1 MSDKRETIELMIKAE
16 RCRKNVI
23 RMIRAGGHGHIGGA
37 FSAIDLVTALYFHE
51 MNINGADAKNPDRD
65 RFLLSAGHKCLAQD
79 GVLAERDFFK
89 KEILDTYGKLGSLIP
104 GHPDM
109 HKLNGIEANTGALG
123 HGISIAAGMAMAG
136 KLDKKAYRVF
146 VVTGDGEL
154 PEGSNWEGAVIAA
167 KFGLDNLV
175 VFVDNNGL
183 QISGPVTEVMSM
195 EPIDRKFCDFG
206 WAVTEIDGNDMEQIL
221 NVLEQLPLEQG
232 KPTAVICKTVKA
244 KGLSF
249 GENRTDF
256 HFWNASKEL
265 LQQAEDEIEER
276 IAKLQKQLEEME
288 Q

>member
-1 MSDKRETIELMIKAE
+1 MSDKRKAIELMIKAE
-16 RCRKNVI
+16 RCRENVI
-23 RMIRAGGHGHIGGA
+23 RMIRAGGHGHVGGA
-37 FSAIDLVTALYFHE
+37 FSAIDLVAALYFHA
-51 MNINGADAKNPDRD
+51 MNIDGADAKNPDRD
-65 RFLLSAGHKCLAQD
+65 RFLLSAGHKCLAQY
-79 GVLAERDFFK
+79 GVLAEKDFFE

-109 HKLNGIEANTGALG
+109 HKLNGVEANTGALG
-123 HGISIAAGMAMAG
+123 HGISIEAGIAMAG
-136 KLDKKAYRVF
+136 KLDQKAYRVF

-154 PEGSNWEGAVIAA
+154 PEGSNWEGAAVAA

-183 QISGPVTEVMSM
+183 QISGAVTEVMSM
-195 EPIDRKFCDFG
+195 EPIDCKFRDFG

-221 NVLEQLPLEQG
+221 NVLEQLPLEKG

-249 GENRTDF
+249 GENQTDF
-256 HFWNASKEL
+256 HFWNASEEL
-265 LQQAEDEIEER
+265 LRQAEAEMEER
-276 IAKLQKQLEEME
+276 IAGLQKQLEEMK

>member
-65 RFLLSAGHKCLAQD
+65 RFLLSAGHKCLAQY

-244 KGLSF
+244 NGISF